1 MNLRFIKHRLRKS
14 EDGATAIEFAIL
26 VMPFMMLLM
35 GIFEIG
41 AMLLVNY
48 SMDDGIADAARMI
61 RTGQVDKKGIT
72 AAQFK
77 EIACSKMHLVSDCT
91 GKLYIDVRK
100 FKDFASVNIP
110 PALDEDGNLTGSV
123 TKPSYK
129 TGKPMDVVVVR
140 AYYKWK
146 FVTPLIGQFLAN
158 MGGNQR
164 LLTTGAAFRNEP
176 YGDS

>member
-1 MNLRFIKHRLRKS
+1 MRLRIRGKKLRS
-14 EDGATAIEFAIL
+14 CDKGAAAIEFAL
-26 VMPFMMLLM
+26 LAVPFFMLLM
-35 GIFEIG
+35 GTFETG

-77 EIACSKMHLVSDCT
+77 QLACNKMYVVSDCAS
-91 GKLYIDVRK
+91 KLYVDVRK

-110 PALDEDGNLTGSV
+110 PALDSDGNLSGSV
-123 TKPSYK
+123 TKPAYQI
-129 TGKPMDVVVVR
+129 GKPMDVVVVR
-140 AYYKWK
+140 AYYEWS
-146 FVTPLIGQFLAN
+146 FVTPFIGKFLSN
-158 MGGNQR
+158 MSNDKR
-164 LLTTGAAFRNEP
+164 LLATGAAFRNEP